1 MEPENKKV
9 MREQLEVLNLL
20 GDSGNDYL
28 FLWDLAS
35 GRVYFAGNIWQR
47 YDLPKNEDGGC
58 TMDDW
63 YRIVYK
69 NDLPALRRELKLVRQ
84 GKAARYNNEYRLVD
98 REGNRV
104 WVNCRGR
111 CQLDEQGKPIAL
123 IGRVSDTALER
134 MVDQLTGAFN
144 ATRLTEDM
152 DRILASEIPCY
163 LLLMGV
169 DNLKHINL
177 HYGRDY
183 GSRILC
189 MIADTL
195 EELVGV
201 GLRIYRVNGD
211 CFAANLPVEDQAVVE
226 DIYRKLC
233 ARMAEYCTLSAGVVS
248 YTGHQDV
255 DSSVLYQY
263 AEETLDKAKRMGKN
277 TLAVFS
283 QKDYEEKLSTVELQ
297 EELRRSVQE
306 GFSGFSVYYQPQ
318 IRTGTYEL
326 FGMEAL
332 LRYRSP
338 ARGPLS
344 PVEFIPVLEQT
355 GLICQ
360 VGLWTLKT
368 AMEQCRIWRKNVGE
382 LHVSVNVSYVQLSQE
397 NIEEQVLELLS
408 DSGLPGDALTLE
420 VTESMQLQDYSRFN
434 RLFYRWKQAGIEISV
449 DDFGTGYSSLGYLK
463 NLNIDEIKIDRCFV
477 RGIQYSAY
485 NYRLLSNMLE
495 LARSSQ
501 IRVCCEGV
509 ETREELAALEELGPD
524 ILQGYLFDKPLSAA
538 DFARNYIEEGTET
551 YKSSAAVREGLRQVK
566 WSEEQLPR
574 EFHATAETMDNIMGA
589 LDEIVYVSDP
599 KTYELYYLNP
609 AGRQLTGV
617 FDYNGQK
624 CYKVLQG
631 KDDPCEFCTNSLL
644 NRDRFYFWELENKKL
659 KRHFLLKDKLI
670 PWQGKLARL
679 ELAVDITEREVLSR
693 SVREKLDFAENV
705 LACAKVLAQEPDMNR
720 ATRQMLASVAE
731 FYQSDRAYLFEP
743 ISISEGLWSNTCEW
757 CREGVAPEQAN
768 QQRVPAMGMQRWM
781 DLFEKDTSVIVPN
794 VEELRDADPSEYKR
808 LHSQG
813 VSRLIATPIHSEGK
827 LVGFLGVDN
836 PRHCVRDDSMIRTL
850 SLFVVDRFSKNET
863 EERLGELL
871 DLHYR
876 DVLKDT
882 NVGLWFIRM
891 GPNANRREMFADETM
906 RRVLGIEGALSPQKC
921 YEHWYSRVHES
932 YRAYV
937 NQAVEQMLYSDR
949 PVELEYPWQ
958 HPTRGEVVVRC
969 TGIRTADTDHM
980 ICLEGYHRIVSD
992 IERPQFLPSPAKSEV
1007 FEFCERKKAAFFH
1020 TDRTLLAGEEKHEEN
1035 FPECWLR
1042 EKIVHPHFAEKFAAL
1057 FRNVP
1062 QNKDVDGMELLMRTK
1077 QGTYE
1082 WFQLSTRHMG
1092 EEEPYSDTILVLL
1105 DTANRERVLQLE
1117 NMRIR
1122 EFYQASLSEAIA
1134 YAEVDLESDTL
1145 KSAGGLW
1152 AGYEQKFSGSG
1163 KSLLRFMEE
1172 AAASDVRIGQ
1182 NMKNLEKADSWK
1194 ALLAGDAVTRRFRYQ
1209 RRIDGEWRWTEL
1221 VAHSFREQCTET
1233 SYALLYLKDI
1243 DAQVRKEQAQ
1253 KEAANRD
1260 PLTGVLNRN
1269 AFESA
1274 VREYMEAPEGQRRGA
1289 MILLD
1294 IDNFK
1299 NVNDRLGHPEG
1310 DNVLRY
1316 VTKLLTATFR
1326 QQDVIGR
1333 LGGDEFVVF
1342 VQGAITREILDQR
1355 MERFNAALGA
1365 YPKTPISCSAGIL
1378 FVRSEGFSY
1387 TRAVLLSDKALY
1399 DSKQKGKHR
1408 HTYAD
1413 PNGTGS
1419 RQG

>member
-1 MEPENKKV
+1 MELENKKV

-177 HYGRDY
+177 RYGRDY

-248 YTGHQDV
+248 YTGHQNV

-501 IRVCCEGV
+501 LRVCCLTSPFPQRTLR
-509 ETREELAALEELGPD
+509 ETT
-524 ILQGYLFDKPLSAA
+524 S
-538 DFARNYIEEGTET
+538 
-551 YKSSAAVREGLRQVK
+551 
-566 WSEEQLPR
+566 
-574 EFHATAETMDNIMGA
+574 
-589 LDEIVYVSDP
+589 
-599 KTYELYYLNP
+599 
-609 AGRQLTGV
+609 
-617 FDYNGQK
+617 
-624 CYKVLQG
+624 
-631 KDDPCEFCTNSLL
+631 
-644 NRDRFYFWELENKKL
+644 
-659 KRHFLLKDKLI
+659 KR
-670 PWQGKLARL
+670 A
-679 ELAVDITEREVLSR
+679 
-693 SVREKLDFAENV
+693 
-705 LACAKVLAQEPDMNR
+705 
-720 ATRQMLASVAE
+720 
-731 FYQSDRAYLFEP
+731 
-743 ISISEGLWSNTCEW
+743 
-757 CREGVAPEQAN
+757 
-768 QQRVPAMGMQRWM
+768 
-781 DLFEKDTSVIVPN
+781 
-794 VEELRDADPSEYKR
+794 
-808 LHSQG
+808 
-813 VSRLIATPIHSEGK
+813 
-827 LVGFLGVDN
+827 
-836 PRHCVRDDSMIRTL
+836 PRHT
-850 SLFVVDRFSKNET
+850 
-863 EERLGELL
+863 
-871 DLHYR
+871 
-876 DVLKDT
+876 
-882 NVGLWFIRM
+882 
-891 GPNANRREMFADETM
+891 
-906 RRVLGIEGALSPQKC
+906 
-921 YEHWYSRVHES
+921 
-932 YRAYV
+932 
-937 NQAVEQMLYSDR
+937 
-949 PVELEYPWQ
+949 
-958 HPTRGEVVVRC
+958 
-969 TGIRTADTDHM
+969 
-980 ICLEGYHRIVSD
+980 
-992 IERPQFLPSPAKSEV
+992 
-1007 FEFCERKKAAFFH
+1007 KAAPPC
-1020 TDRTLLAGEEKHEEN
+1020 A
-1035 FPECWLR
+1035 
-1042 EKIVHPHFAEKFAAL
+1042 
-1057 FRNVP
+1057 
-1062 QNKDVDGMELLMRTK
+1062 
-1077 QGTYE
+1077 
-1082 WFQLSTRHMG
+1082 
-1092 EEEPYSDTILVLL
+1092 
-1105 DTANRERVLQLE
+1105 
-1117 NMRIR
+1117 
-1122 EFYQASLSEAIA
+1122 
-1134 YAEVDLESDTL
+1134 
-1145 KSAGGLW
+1145 
-1152 AGYEQKFSGSG
+1152 
-1163 KSLLRFMEE
+1163 
-1172 AAASDVRIGQ
+1172 
-1182 NMKNLEKADSWK
+1182 
-1194 ALLAGDAVTRRFRYQ
+1194 
-1209 RRIDGEWRWTEL
+1209 
-1221 VAHSFREQCTET
+1221 
-1233 SYALLYLKDI
+1233 
-1243 DAQVRKEQAQ
+1243 
-1253 KEAANRD
+1253 
-1260 PLTGVLNRN
+1260 
-1269 AFESA
+1269 
-1274 VREYMEAPEGQRRGA
+1274 RG
-1289 MILLD
+1289 
-1294 IDNFK
+1294 F
-1299 NVNDRLGHPEG
+1299 
-1310 DNVLRY
+1310 
-1316 VTKLLTATFR
+1316 
-1326 QQDVIGR
+1326 GR
-1333 LGGDEFVVF
+1333 
-1342 VQGAITREILDQR
+1342 
-1355 MERFNAALGA
+1355 
-1365 YPKTPISCSAGIL
+1365 
-1378 FVRSEGFSY
+1378 
-1387 TRAVLLSDKALY
+1387 
-1399 DSKQKGKHR
+1399 
-1408 HTYAD
+1408 
-1413 PNGTGS
+1413 
-1419 RQG
+1419 